1 MGELRCKGLMLKNR
15 AALLGE
21 QCDAETELHPRLSAE
36 LRDGLAYGRIVSGGW
51 YPIAWLREL
60 HRAGTEATGRGE
72 DLAWELGS
80 EGARRNFK
88 TVHRV
93 FLSVLSPSAI
103 LKRAPRVFGAYFD
116 GGRYEVTRADSN
128 AATIEISEC
137 PGFDI
142 HTWQAIA
149 GTAHAGLEMC
159 GAKDVQTAVQPAP
172 GLARG
177 TLSATWR

>member
-72 DLAWELGS
+72 DLAC
-80 EGARRNFK
+80 RNPIACGN
-88 TVHRV
+88 
-93 FLSVLSPSAI
+93 LSNVSHTPPVQHCAQLVLSY
-103 LKRAPRVFGAYFD
+103 LV
-116 GGRYEVTRADSN
+116 
-128 AATIEISEC
+128 
-137 PGFDI
+137 
-142 HTWQAIA
+142 
-149 GTAHAGLEMC
+149 
-159 GAKDVQTAVQPAP
+159 
-172 GLARG
+172 
-177 TLSATWR
+177 